1 MCVWTRGKQEAI
13 LVGAISGCESQIT
26 SARLMSGGVG
36 VCSGGGGGGGGGGSS
51 GELSAEIQYVPKLHR
66 LRTFITCFH
75 I

>member
-36 VCSGGGGGGGGGGSS
+36 VCSGGGGGGGGGG
-51 GELSAEIQYVPKLHR
+51 GVVWRA
-66 LRTFITCFH
+66 FG
-75 I
+75 